1 MGRPP
6 EPPEPEVDGELLT
19 LETEIAEALASP
31 DPIDLITYA
40 STLLAGIQS
49 AAEPAM
55 LGDRDDDVDLPSV
68 DELIAMFREAARMPT
83 DALLLVL
90 TRLSGDE
97 MRQRRI
103 AREVAGRRHPFPAWL
118 ARLDEIRPVRAVQMG
133 HLLGDGENIALGVD
147 LPAGEMTV
155 LVYVDHNMG
164 TVVKDAFVID
174 RPIAEVVGQLDSL
187 SAESAGETFT
197 RELTLA
203 DARAKIDE
211 AVQFGRITYP
221 PFETETWPAVRPLV
235 EWLLSLMPA
244 GGEGYEADEV
254 DSDQIEALTGR
265 VMASPHARGL
275 RRGRDSDDAD
285 IVETLLWLAAQ
296 QLGGDPLRWSPV
308 TVEIVLLDLI
318 PRKIVA
324 DAAYLRRVPAVMR
337 HVVAFAHAE
346 RGIPKHLT
354 ADTMAA
360 VEEFESQYLEEISTP
375 RRQGPEALLE
385 RMGVL
390 PPLDGDT
397 AGDEESPSLADAD
410 YSFFLELMENVVGG
424 RAAMTSLDDTPLP
437 DEPLDLSDVPG
448 DVHDRVRGVGAR
460 VDEAVAALFSEHAVS
475 PELRT
480 AARRIL
486 ARIAAADSAIF
497 RRKASDTGAAAAVL
511 WIAGSVNDVFSASRS
526 GVTVGAMMA
535 AFGLKGSPSQRAQP
549 MLRALGVPVPQEWDR
564 TLGDPGLL
572 VSAERRELRERWES
586 LREMG

>member
-1 MGRPP
+1 
-6 EPPEPEVDGELLT
+6 
-19 LETEIAEALASP
+19 
-31 DPIDLITYA
+31 
-40 STLLAGIQS
+40 
-49 AAEPAM
+49 
-55 LGDRDDDVDLPSV
+55 
-68 DELIAMFREAARMPT
+68 
-83 DALLLVL
+83 
-90 TRLSGDE
+90 
-97 MRQRRI
+97 
-103 AREVAGRRHPFPAWL
+103 RRHPFPAWL

-564 TLGDPGLL
+564 TLGDRGLL